1 MSYEFQTK
9 TMSVEESKMS
19 VEERL
24 EESQIVEERL
34 EEPIYV
40 DMEERLEESQ
50 IVEERLEEPIYVD
63 KVKPDPFYYI
73 TKVKPNPFYYGAF
86 FSHLPLELI
95 KVLLTLVISNENIA
109 IFWEFLNSSSFKGL
123 PEEAE
128 MLREFLYNKT
138 IMLYGRNRKLI
149 IPLSMLSF
157 NNLTVSSFYIR
168 AHPKGFFFSV
178 RLESLRK
185 YVEPQFMSNIWT
197 LLGLVK
203 AQNLIQNGAL
213 FHFSLIDTHPPNIP
227 ANFEHDIRCQCKT
240 CKVSSQTVIR
250 RPNVSPC
257 SCKKCIENEYT
268 QVKFI
273 GIGKT
278 SFQIIQDNDPELERE
293 NIMLNRT
300 MITTIPTIFIPQRCY
315 TVKCEKNGW
324 CLCARDSTEL

>member
-1 MSYEFQTK
+1 
-9 TMSVEESKMS
+9 
-19 VEERL
+19 
-24 EESQIVEERL
+24 
-34 EEPIYV
+34 
-40 DMEERLEESQ
+40 
-50 IVEERLEEPIYVD
+50 
-63 KVKPDPFYYI
+63 
-73 TKVKPNPFYYGAF
+73 
-86 FSHLPLELI
+86 
-95 KVLLTLVISNENIA
+95 
-109 IFWEFLNSSSFKGL
+109 
-123 PEEAE
+123 
-128 MLREFLYNKT
+128 
-138 IMLYGRNRKLI
+138 
-149 IPLSMLSF
+149 
-157 NNLTVSSFYIR
+157 
-168 AHPKGFFFSV
+168 
-178 RLESLRK
+178 
-185 YVEPQFMSNIWT
+185 MSNIWT

-315 TVKCEKNGW
+315 TVKCKKNGW
-324 CLCARDSTEL
+324 CLCDRDSTEL

>member
-1 MSYEFQTK
+1 
-9 TMSVEESKMS
+9 
-19 VEERL
+19 
-24 EESQIVEERL
+24 
-34 EEPIYV
+34 
-40 DMEERLEESQ
+40 
-50 IVEERLEEPIYVD
+50 
-63 KVKPDPFYYI
+63 
-73 TKVKPNPFYYGAF
+73 
-86 FSHLPLELI
+86 
-95 KVLLTLVISNENIA
+95 
-109 IFWEFLNSSSFKGL
+109 
-123 PEEAE
+123 
-128 MLREFLYNKT
+128 
-138 IMLYGRNRKLI
+138 
-149 IPLSMLSF
+149 
-157 NNLTVSSFYIR
+157 
-168 AHPKGFFFSV
+168 
-178 RLESLRK
+178 
-185 YVEPQFMSNIWT
+185 MSNIWT

-227 ANFEHDIRCQCKT
+227 ENFEHDIRCQCKTCKVSSQTVIRRHTVTHPPNIPANFEHDIRCLCKTCKVASQTVIRRHAVTHPPNIPANFEHDIRCQCKT
-240 CKVSSQTVIR
+240 CKVYSQTVIR